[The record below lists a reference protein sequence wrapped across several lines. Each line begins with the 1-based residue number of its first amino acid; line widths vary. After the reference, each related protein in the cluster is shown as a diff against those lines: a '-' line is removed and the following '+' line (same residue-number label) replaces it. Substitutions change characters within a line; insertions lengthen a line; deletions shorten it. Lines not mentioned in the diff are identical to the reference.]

1 VLLPPYYLLKVLF
14 QLPSS
19 LLSIVA
25 ALLIEML
32 VVRPLGYRTETIG
45 DINEFTSA
53 DALPVNGCGR
63 ARCLYRER
71 CLYVRLLRFSPHPQV
86 PFFLNDEY
94 GLSKLNMA
102 SLPTIFLQGVLLC
115 AVGSIESLMTAEVVS
130 SFTKSTHHSGM
141 VVAAMAVGNV
151 VSGFLGGMGGNAMIG
166 LSTIACL
173 NGGRRRIAPVVTALA
188 IFVCVAAAYPVL
200 NYIPIA
206 ALVGIMMIVVRR
218 ALRPSLLP
226 NTLLRT
232 AISAATRRQVSRP
245 AHTPIRRCCTRSSG
259 PPYRC

>member
-1 VLLPPYYLLKVLF
+1 
-14 QLPSS
+14 
-19 LLSIVA
+19 
-25 ALLIEML
+25 M
-32 VVRPLGYRTETIG
+32 
-45 DINEFTSA
+45 
-53 DALPVNGCGR
+53 
-63 ARCLYRER
+63 
-71 CLYVRLLRFSPHPQV
+71 

-206 ALVGIMMIVVRR
+206 ALVGIMMIVVRCC

-226 NTLLRT
+226 GAASLTPRTLPS
-232 AISAATRRQVSRP
+232 IY
-245 AHTPIRRCCTRSSG
+245 RCCTRSNG
-259 PPYRC
+259 APCPC

>member
-1 VLLPPYYLLKVLF
+1 
-14 QLPSS
+14 
-19 LLSIVA
+19 
-25 ALLIEML
+25 M
-32 VVRPLGYRTETIG
+32 
-45 DINEFTSA
+45 
-53 DALPVNGCGR
+53 
-63 ARCLYRER
+63 
-71 CLYVRLLRFSPHPQV
+71 

-151 VSGFLGGMGGNAMIG
+151 VSGFFGGMGGNAMIG

-206 ALVGIMMIVVRR
+206 ALVGIMMIVVRCCT
-218 ALRPSLLP
+218 LRPSPLP
-226 NTLLRT
+226 RISRCQ
-232 AISAATRRQVSRP
+232 ISARQHRSHFHIQVLHTFKWSSVPMLIAACLPMVAREAATLQLP
-245 AHTPIRRCCTRSSG
+245 FFG
-259 PPYRC
+259 